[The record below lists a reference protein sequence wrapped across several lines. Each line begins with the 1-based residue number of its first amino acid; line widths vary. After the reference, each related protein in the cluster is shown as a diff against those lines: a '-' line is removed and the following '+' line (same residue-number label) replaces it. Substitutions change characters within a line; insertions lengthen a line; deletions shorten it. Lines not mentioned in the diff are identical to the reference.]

1 MSRRDPT
8 SSLEGG
14 CQGWLLD
21 ITESDDGRSVVL
33 WRKEQSSGRVRR
45 TAVEFRPPFLVEGPR
60 DDLDGLARRLEG
72 DPSVARVERRVL
84 APSLY
89 DRRPRTVLSV
99 TPERNPRRRALAR
112 EIDALGGFE
121 RYRLYDV
128 DLVPPQLYHLA
139 HALYPFAPVAGHGAD
154 LTATEPAETID
165 YVTPPLRVARLEV
178 HIAGERRGRI
188 PPPDGRIGSVRLG
201 DATARRVRGGPAP
214 GARGRARAERPRRD
228 PDPGRRR
235 VRLSLALPTRRRVRS
250 RPRRLSSS
258 VASGPR
264 SARRAGPARSSRT
277 AWSTTA
283 PRRTRPPVGSIIDR
297 ENSFLFDD
305 ADIAGLVDAARLS
318 RLSLS
323 TVVRQSPGTCFT
335 AMEMAHA
342 LALGAH
348 VPWKKNRPET
358 FRRGDHLVAADRG
371 GVIFLPP
378 VGVHDRIDEFDFASL
393 YPSIM
398 VRNNLSAETLECRC
412 CPASPIRAPGLG
424 YRSCTRRVGL
434 IPRTLAPLLARRMA
448 YKAAMKRPGTPP
460 DEAMRLKR
468 RVKMLKWILVTAF
481 GYQGYRNARFGRI
494 ECHEA
499 INAYARRLLADL
511 VPAAEAAG
519 YRVVHGIVDS
529 LWVRPLDPDRPPDPE
544 AFARA
549 MSERFDL
556 PLGYEG
562 RYRWIVFL
570 PATTHGL
577 GVPNRYYG
585 LYEHGEFK
593 LRGIG
598 ATAARHHGA
607 RTPVRGEVLSL
618 FRSARD
624 ADGVRALLP
633 RALARA
639 DLFAERLRGRCRGP
653 WTSCSSRTGSGR
665 RRRRSSPSPIRSPPS
680 ASSRRPGSHREAGEL
695 VRYVSLDRRSR
706 SFRHRVRAA
715 ELLRGDEPYRRRGVP
730 RAARPGRRRR
740 CSLRSG
746 STARPCSN
754 GGARRTATGTGAVP
768 VSRRASRR
776 RSSAD
781 PDGTGRDVLA
791 SSRVEGGWPLAPR
804 ARARPKTARPEG
816 PSPPGRTP
824 RHGVPRRFAGASVGG
839 RLDDLTPLLL
849 ALSDPSPGPSPDGRD
864 RARHPEGPAGAQHAR
879 GGA

>member
-1 MSRRDPT
+1 MDGPAPT
-8 SSLEGG
+8 AD
-14 CQGWLLD
+14 GWLLD
-21 ITESDDGRSVVL
+21 ITDSDDGRSVVL
-33 WRKEQSSGRVRR
+33 WRKERSSGRVRR

-60 DDLDGLARRLEG
+60 DDLVDLARRLEG
-72 DPSVARVERRVL
+72 DPAVAVVERRVL

-89 DRRPRTVLSV
+89 DRRPRTVLAV

-112 EIDALGGFE
+112 SVDALGGFE

-128 DLVPPQLYHLA
+128 DLVPPQLYHLG
-139 HALYPFAPVAGHGAD
+139 HALYPFAPVMGHGAA

-188 PPPDGRIGSVRLG
+188 PPPDGHIGSVRLG
-201 DATARRVRGGPAP
+201 DVTLEGSEEELLRALVDELARSDPDVLLTQGGDAFDLPWLYRRAAACGLGPDVFELGRERAP
-214 GARGRARAERPRRD
+214 FRPSRRARSFESYGVVHHRAASYPV
-228 PDPGRRR
+228 PGRFH
-235 VRLSLALPTRRRVRS
+235 
-250 RPRRLSSS
+250 
-258 VASGPR
+258 
-264 SARRAGPARSSRT
+264 
-277 AWSTTA
+277 
-283 PRRTRPPVGSIIDR
+283 IDR

-348 VPWKKNRPET
+348 VPWKKNRPEM

-460 DEAMRLKR
+460 DEVVRLKR

-511 VPAAEAAG
+511 VPTAEDAG

-529 LWVRPLDPDRPPDPE
+529 LWVRPIDPDRPPDPE

-549 MSERFDL
+549 MSARFDL
-556 PLGYEG
+556 PLSYEG
-562 RYRWIVFL
+562 RYRWILFL

-598 ATAARHHGA
+598 ARRHD
-607 RTPVRGEVLSL
+607 TTVLVRRFEGEVLSL

-624 ADGVRALLP
+624 AEGVRALLP

-639 DLFAERLRGRCRGP
+639 DLFAERLAA
-653 WTSCSSRTGSGR
+653 GSWPADELLISHRIGQAPEAFVTFTDSVAALR
-665 RRRRSSPSPIRSPPS
+665 QL
-680 ASSRRPGSHREAGEL
+680 AGAGVHREAGEL
-695 VRYVSLDRRSR
+695 VRYVVLDRRSR

-715 ELLRGDEPYRRRGVP
+715 ELLQGDEPYDAGAYLDLLA
-730 RAARPGRRRR
+730 RAAETLLAPLGVDRATLLERWGVAPSPEREPY
-740 CSLRSG
+740 RSPEG
-746 STARPCSN
+746 VAQ
-754 GGARRTATGTGAVP
+754 AAF
-768 VSRRASRR
+768 
-776 RSSAD
+776 AD
-781 PDGTGRDVLA
+781 PDGTG
-791 SSRVEGGWPLAPR
+791 G
-804 ARARPKTARPEG
+804 T
-816 PSPPGRTP
+816 
-824 RHGVPRRFAGASVGG
+824 F
-839 RLDDLTPLLL
+839 
-849 ALSDPSPGPSPDGRD
+849 
-864 RARHPEGPAGAQHAR
+864 
-879 GGA
+879 